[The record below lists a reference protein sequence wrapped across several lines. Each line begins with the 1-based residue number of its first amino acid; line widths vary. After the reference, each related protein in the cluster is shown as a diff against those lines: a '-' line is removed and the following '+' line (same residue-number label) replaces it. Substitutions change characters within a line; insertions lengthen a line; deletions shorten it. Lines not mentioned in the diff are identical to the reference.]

1 MTCIFCR
8 IVAGEAPA
16 RIVLADEHVLAF
28 HDIRPAAPV
37 HVLVVP
43 RAHVASLWELD
54 DRRLAGHLLFAAS
67 EVARLCGLE
76 RGFRVIANAR
86 HDGGQEV
93 DHLHLHV
100 LGGKRLGRM
109 LAPL

>member
-1 MTCIFCR
+1 MKSKSSRSGNSAAVAAMTTRLKNWVVVVRCSVR
-8 IVAGEAPA
+8 AG
-16 RIVLADEHVLAF
+16 RGLGGD
-28 HDIRPAAPV
+28 
-37 HVLVVP
+37 
-43 RAHVASLWELD
+43 
-54 DRRLAGHLLFAAS
+54 LLFAAS
-67 EVARLCGLE
+67 EVARLCGLG
-76 RGFRVIANAR
+76 RGFRVIANAS